1 MNDIA
6 AKLQILAA
14 RQPTVAI
21 SLIHLALDAM
31 PDHERRSLLV
41 GRCQFCHLSYD
52 DCKCIDME
60 DPDFDLAPAIVTPLG
75 TFSAKSGGIM
85 Y

>member
-1 MNDIA
+1 MKDIA
-6 AKLQILAA
+6 AQLQILAA
-14 RQPTVAI
+14 RQPTVALG
-21 SLIHLALDAM
+21 LIHLALDAM

-41 GRCQFCHLSYD
+41 GRCQFCHLSYEA
-52 DCKCIDME
+52 CKCIEID
-60 DPDFDLAPAIVTPLG
+60 DPDFELAPAIVTPLG